1 MRVERSGFRG
11 RWHRLAV
18 DLSPLRSS
26 RDFRYLWLG
35 ELISETGSQITL
47 VAVFVQV
54 FALTH
59 SSAAV
64 GAVGLVQLVPLA
76 LAALLGGPLI
86 DRVDRRR
93 LLLVAQ
99 CSQAG
104 ASALL
109 LAGSLAGHPPLAL
122 VYVGAGLVGG
132 FGGFSLSTRAA
143 MTPNLVAE
151 DQLSSALSLN
161 QAMWNTCMI
170 AGPALGGVLI
180 AQLGVSWAY
189 AVDVVSFAAT
199 ITACILLHPQVPRD
213 RPPRTRS
220 LVATGWHEL
229 AEGVSFLRGKPVL
242 QATFYVD
249 LVAMIFGMPRAL
261 FPVLAVTRFGGGSEV
276 VGLLFSSAAIGALLG
291 ALTGG
296 WMRHVRR
303 QGLAV
308 LWAVFVW
315 GLGIIAFGL
324 SGPELGVAV
333 ACLAVAGAA
342 DVISAVFRGTILQ
355 STTPDALRGRLSGIH
370 TLVVAGGPRIGDFEA
385 GVVASLTT
393 PTVSVVSGGVFCVMG
408 VGALAVL
415 SPQFRRYRAGSD
427 PPVED
432 VGG

>member
-1 MRVERSGFRG
+1 MRVERSGLG
-11 RWHRLAV
+11 SRWRRLAV
-18 DLSPLRSS
+18 DLSPLRRS

-35 ELISETGSQITL
+35 ELVSETGSQITL

-54 FALTH
+54 YDLTH
-59 SSAAV
+59 SAAAV
-64 GAVGLVQLVPLA
+64 GAVGLVQLIPLA

-109 LAGSLAGHPPLAL
+109 LVGAIDGHPPLAL

-132 FGGFSLSTRAA
+132 LSGFSLSTRAA
-143 MTPNLVAE
+143 MTPNLVPE
-151 DQLSSALSLN
+151 DELASALSLN
-161 QAMWNTCMI
+161 QVMWNTCLI
-170 AGPALGGVLI
+170 LGPALGGVLI
-180 AQLGVSWAY
+180 AQAGLAWAY
-189 AVDVVSFAAT
+189 AVDVMSFTAT
-199 ITACILLHPQVPRD
+199 IAVCLVLRPQVPRD

-220 LVATGWHEL
+220 LLATGWHEL
-229 AEGVSFLRGKPVL
+229 AEGIGFLRGKPVL

-249 LVAMIFGMPRAL
+249 LIAMIFGMPRAL
-261 FPVLAVTRFGGGSEV
+261 FPVLAVTRFGGGSEI
-276 VGLLFSSAAIGALLG
+276 VGLLFSSAAIGAVLG

-296 WMRHVRR
+296 WVRHVRR

-315 GLGIIAFGL
+315 GCGIIAFGL
-324 SGPELGVAV
+324 SGPRLGLAV

-355 STTPDALRGRLSGIH
+355 TMTPDALRGRLSGIH
-370 TLVVAGGPRIGDFEA
+370 TFVVAGGPRIGDFEA
-385 GVVASLTT
+385 GVVATAFS
-393 PTVSVVSGGVFCVMG
+393 PTVSVVSGGVLCVVG
-408 VGALAVL
+408 VGVLAVL
-415 SPQFRRYRAGSD
+415 SPQFARYRAGSA
-427 PPVED
+427 PPVD
-432 VGG
+432 DGGG

>member
-1 MRVERSGFRG
+1 MRVDRSGFRSG
-11 RWHRLAV
+11 RWRRLAI
-18 DLSPLRSS
+18 DLAPLRRS

-35 ELISETGSQITL
+35 ELVSETGSQVTL

-54 FALTH
+54 YALTH

-64 GAVGLVQLVPLA
+64 GVVGLVQLVPLA

-99 CSQAG
+99 CGQAA
-104 ASALL
+104 ASGLL
-109 LAGSLAGHPPLAL
+109 LAGALAGHPPLAV
-122 VYVGAGLVGG
+122 VYVGAGLVAG

-151 DQLSSALSLN
+151 DQLSSALNLN
-161 QAMWNTCMI
+161 QAMWNTCVI

-180 AQLGVSWAY
+180 AKVGLSWAY
-189 AVDVVSFAAT
+189 AADVASFGAT
-199 ITACILLHPQVPRD
+199 IAACLVLRPQVLADRAPRVGSLL
-213 RPPRTRS
+213 RS
-220 LVATGWHEL
+220 GWHEL
-229 AEGVSFLRGKPVL
+229 AEGLSFLRGKPVL

-261 FPVLAVTRFGGGSEV
+261 FPVLAATRFGGGSET

-296 WMRHVRR
+296 WVRHVRR
-303 QGLAV
+303 QGRAV
-308 LWAVFVW
+308 LWAVLVW

-385 GVVASLTT
+385 GVVASAFT
-393 PTVSVVSGGVFCVMG
+393 PTVSVVSGGVLCVVG

-415 SPQFRRYRAGSD
+415 SPQFARYQTRSGPAD
-427 PPVED
+427 PNT
-432 VGG
+432 G